1 VAGIEVGATRL
12 PGVGWRYDIPLA
24 RGMRLLV
31 LVEDRGRRHL
41 ILADERHGTEESW
54 LSVPMTEEQSLAV
67 AALLTGARLNV
78 TERDVGHA
86 ADTLSTAPD
95 TLIESV
101 LVTESSAIRGLPPSA
116 LIQRLEGQAELLG
129 VVCDETPQ
137 ILEDDPNRPLQV
149 GDRVV
154 VAARRQQRDDALA
167 SLDDRSPDR

>member
-1 VAGIEVGATRL
+1 MTGIEVAATRL

-41 ILADERHGTEESW
+41 ILADEGQGTEESW

-67 AALLTGARLNV
+67 AALLTGAQL
-78 TERDVGHA
+78 
-86 ADTLSTAPD
+86 TLVHRGSDDGLDRRESAPD

-101 LVTESSAIRGLPPSA
+101 LVTASSPIRGLPPSA
-116 LIQRLEGQAELLG
+116 LTARLEGQAELLG
-129 VVCDETPQ
+129 VVCDDTPQ
-137 ILEDDPNRPLQV
+137 ILEDDPNRPLQA

-154 VAARRQQRDDALA
+154 LAARRTHRAEVLA
-167 SLDDRSPDR
+167 TLEE

>member
-1 VAGIEVGATRL
+1 VTGIEVGATRL

-41 ILADERHGTEESW
+41 VLADEHGNEESW

-67 AALLTGARLNV
+67 AALLTGAQVNVVYRDSDGDAGRLV
-78 TERDVGHA
+78 S
-86 ADTLSTAPD
+86 LPD
-95 TLIESV
+95 TLVESV
-101 LVTESSAIRGLPPSA
+101 LVTESSAIRGLPPSVVTD
-116 LIQRLEGQAELLG
+116 RLAGQAELLG

-154 VAARRQQRDDALA
+154 LAARRTHRADVLAALNDAA
-167 SLDDRSPDR
+167 TGS

>member
-1 VAGIEVGATRL
+1 MTGVNVGATRL

-31 LVEDRGRRHL
+31 VVEDRGRRHL
-41 ILADERHGTEESW
+41 ILADEGHGTEESW

-78 TERDVGHA
+78 VETAVEPDRDSLA
-86 ADTLSTAPD
+86 AAPD

-137 ILEDDPNRPLQV
+137 ILEDDPHRPLQA

-154 VAARRQQRDDALA
+154 VAARRAQREGVLA
-167 SLDDRSPDR
+167 SLGDGGTGP